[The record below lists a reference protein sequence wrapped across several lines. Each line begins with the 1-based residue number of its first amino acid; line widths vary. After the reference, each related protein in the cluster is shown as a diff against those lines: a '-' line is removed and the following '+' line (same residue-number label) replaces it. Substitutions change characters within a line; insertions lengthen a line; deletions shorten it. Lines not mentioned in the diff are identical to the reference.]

1 MNKLM
6 MVASGLALAF
16 LGAFALV
23 CAAAILWKKTKR
35 LSVWKMPRRRLAA
48 LAGACVAATI
58 AAQKTTGVRYV
69 DASAPAGG
77 DGLSW
82 NTAARTID
90 EVSRDLYGGTIY
102 VKPGTY
108 GAFSYWTVE
117 AYSSSNPLEIIATGC
132 ADETII
138 NGKMSSKS
146 DVLTPSWTTLRLSGF
161 TVCGISDIWYVDL
174 DRCVVSNCHEMAAC
188 GSAFRNC
195 LLTENSALFLSC
207 TYSGCT
213 VAGNS
218 GSCITAGSSAAWNT
232 IFWNNS
238 SGGGAPDYDILA
250 ATNCCMDVM
259 REGTGN
265 FSEDPL
271 FVDAENGNYRLA
283 GGSPCIDAGDNTWT
297 SGGSDLAGNGRV
309 QNGTVDIG
317 AFETLF
323 EEDTGVRCVDARAPA
338 GGSGLS
344 WKSAARTIDE
354 VSRDMD
360 GGVIYVKPG
369 TYGAFAYHEPS
380 PTGTVLRV
388 VATGSP
394 EETVIDG
401 ASSGRIERGVEY
413 DLLEQFLRRRRA

>member
-1 MNKLM
+1 M
-6 MVASGLALAF
+6 AL
-16 LGAFALV
+16 LGVGIAV
-23 CAAAILWKKTKR
+23 CAFHILSAKTKR
-35 LSVWKMPRRRLAA
+35 LSIWKMPRLRLVV
-48 LAGACVAATI
+48 LAGACVVATI
-58 AAQKTTGVRYV
+58 AAQKNTGVRYV
-69 DASAPAGG
+69 DANAPSGG
-77 DGLSW
+77 NGLSW

-90 EVSRDLYGGTIY
+90 EVSRDLSGGTIY

-108 GAFSYWTVE
+108 GAFSYWT
-117 AYSSSNPLEIIATGC
+117 AGDYISSNPLKIIATG
-132 ADETII
+132 DVGETII
-138 NGKMSSKS
+138 NGKMSPKS
-146 DVLTPSWTTLRLSGF
+146 DVLTPTWTTLQLSGF
-161 TVCGISDIWYVDL
+161 TVCGVSDIWCVDL
-174 DRCVVSNCHEMAAC
+174 DGCVVSNCHEMAAC
-188 GSAFRNC
+188 GSAFKNC
-195 LLTENSALFLSC
+195 LLTENSAYFLAC

-213 VAGNS
+213 VVGNS

-232 IFWNNS
+232 IFWDNS
-238 SGGGAPDYDILA
+238 SGGGAPNYDILA

-265 FSEDPL
+265 FSADPL

-283 GGSPCIDAGDNTWT
+283 GGSPCIDAGDNAWA

-344 WKSAARTIDE
+344 WKSAARTINE
-354 VSRDMD
+354 VSRDMV

-369 TYGAFAYHEPS
+369 TYGAFAFHEPS

-394 EETVIDG
+394 FASRDLRFGTWGSARATRRLTD
-401 ASSGRIERGVEY
+401 ASSATSRKEWRT
-413 DLLEQFLRRRRA
+413 RRHSGTA